1 MRDRRCRPRLDA
13 AVNTLLQCVLDRRED
28 RGENEQRHHDR
39 QIRTLST
46 DRDEGPL
53 EQRDDRGINAG
64 EDGGQEDV
72 DHGAI
77 DDQIDVVEAVAK
89 DRDPDCHGQRR
100 HRQGREELGR
110 PNERRREA
118 RRRLDEEREENERAG
133 EREPLELL
141 ALVGVRT
148 TQAIEERGGADHDED
163 EEKGLEDRGDRV
175 EHGGVPV
182 KPDRIP
188 DRRVACLRIRRRCEH
203 REDHREDNV
212 DPGEIRGGLPAGRRE
227 VPVGE

>member
-1 MRDRRCRPRLDA
+1 
-13 AVNTLLQCVLDRRED
+13 
-28 RGENEQRHHDR
+28 R
-39 QIRTLST
+39 QIQTLST

-100 HRQGREELGR
+100 HRKGREELGR

-118 RRRLDEEREENERAG
+118 RRRLDEEREENKRTG

-141 ALVGVRT
+141 ALIGVRT
-148 TQAIEERGGADHDED
+148 TQSIEERGGADHDED
-163 EEKGLEDRGDRV
+163 EEK
-175 EHGGVPV
+175 
-182 KPDRIP
+182 
-188 DRRVACLRIRRRCEH
+188 
-203 REDHREDNV
+203 
-212 DPGEIRGGLPAGRRE
+212 
-227 VPVGE
+227 